1 MTKFVGQ
8 RATIHSYLIDY
19 SSENKKAKSTKKCV
33 VKREL
38 KFENYKSC
46 LEATQLASKI
56 KHLEKNKIDADGIKE
71 NHKEFIKTIKQY

>member
-1 MTKFVGQ
+1 MTKFVDR
-8 RATIHSYLIDY
+8 RATIYSYLIND
-19 SSENKKAKSTKKCV
+19 SSENKKAKGTKKCV

-46 LEATQLASKI
+46 LKATQLASKI